1 MGLLEKIFGNYSE
14 KEIKKIKPI
23 VAKIEA
29 LGPQFESYTDEELK
43 AQNPGEDLSM
53 HPARFALV
61 ELENIHDDA
70 QAFEPIH
77 RVVFKTNPEKL
88 LSDLQASC
96 CAEGGFRAWSTRCGQ
111 DNLHSY

>member
-43 AQNPGEDLSM
+43 ILLKKPNLKKCT
-53 HPARFALV
+53 FCLIAL
-61 ELENIHDDA
+61 
-70 QAFEPIH
+70 
-77 RVVFKTNPEKL
+77 
-88 LSDLQASC
+88 
-96 CAEGGFRAWSTRCGQ
+96 
-111 DNLHSY
+111 